1 MDKKIQ
7 GHSNLVKRNNS
18 IIDVDE
24 AAYKAALNRKKN
36 ASLLKTLMEKNS
48 ELEKRIEKL
57 DNTLTSMSDVLS
69 TILDVVK
76 GK

>member
-57 DNTLTSMSDVLS
+57 DNTLTNMGDMLS